1 MTATVRMLSGALEDG
16 TRRESVYGGELL
28 VFKDVQPLKE
38 FCAFTDA
45 LIREVFETTDPVR
58 AQFEL
63 GRDEYLLRVETLQ
76 KRFRKDAR
84 AKELFLA
91 ALGYVGVDL
100 RRTSWDWLYLRVSP
114 HGEEHSGRRTAKLGF
129 HRDTWSSNVYAQTN
143 WWAPIYPISPGRTMA
158 FYGEYWGKT
167 LKNTSGEWD
176 LEEIRAGRSNAPLV
190 PEPAEAVDTASELR
204 PVIEPGDLLCFSGAH
219 LHASVPNSTGV
230 ARFSVEVR
238 TVDARDAADGRG
250 APNVDGEAPRV
261 AGDWFRHVLDD
272 TPLTAVVRRY
282 QSESPAAPEA
292 PGSKPIG
299 QDMARG
305 VDYAR
310 GNRKA

>member
-1 MTATVRMLSGALEDG
+1 MTAIRVLSGALEDG
-16 TRRESVYGGELL
+16 QRRESIYGGDVL
-28 VFKDVQPLKE
+28 VFKKVPSMEE

-63 GRDEYLLRVETLQ
+63 DRDEYLSRVEVLQ
-76 KRFRKDAR
+76 KRYRKNAR
-84 AKELFLA
+84 AKNLFLA
-91 ALGYVGVDL
+91 ALGHAGVNL
-100 RRTSWDWLYLRVSP
+100 RRTFWDWLYLRVSP

-143 WWAPIYPISPGRTMA
+143 WWAPIYPISPGRTIA
-158 FYGEYWGKT
+158 FYGEYWGKP
-167 LKNTSGEWD
+167 LKNTSADWN
-176 LEEIRAGRSNAPLV
+176 LEEIRSGRSTAPLV
-190 PEPAEAVDTASELR
+190 PKPSEPVDTASEFR

-238 TVDARDAADGRG
+238 TVDAGDAADSRG

-261 AGDWFRHVLDD
+261 ATGWFRHVDD
-272 TPLTAVVRRY
+272 GSALSANL
-282 QSESPAAPEA
+282 PE
-292 PGSKPIG
+292 
-299 QDMARG
+299 
-305 VDYAR
+305 V
-310 GNRKA
+310 

>member
-1 MTATVRMLSGALEDG
+1 MIAVRVLSGALEDG
-16 TRRESVYGGELL
+16 QRRESIYDGDLL
-28 VFKDVQPLKE
+28 VFKKVPPMEE

-45 LIREVFETTDPVR
+45 LIREVFGTTDPVR

-63 GRDEYLLRVETLQ
+63 DREKYLSRVETLQ

-84 AKELFLA
+84 AKDLFLA

-100 RRTSWDWLYLRVSP
+100 RRTFWDWLYLRVSP

-143 WWAPIYPISPGRTMA
+143 WWAPIYLISPGRTVA
-158 FYGEYWGKT
+158 FYGEYWGKP
-167 LKNTSGEWD
+167 LKNTSANWN
-176 LEEIRAGRSNAPLV
+176 LEEIRSGRSSAPLV
-190 PEPAEAVDTASELR
+190 PEPTETVNTASELR

-238 TVDARDAADGRG
+238 TVDARDAAEDGRS

-261 AGDWFRHVLDD
+261 AKDWFRHVVDG
-272 TPLTAVVRRY
+272 TPLTAVVV
-282 QSESPAAPEA
+282 
-292 PGSKPIG
+292 K
-299 QDMARG
+299 
-305 VDYAR
+305 
-310 GNRKA
+310 

>member
-1 MTATVRMLSGALEDG
+1 MTAVQVLSGALEDG
-16 TRRESVYGGELL
+16 QRRESIYDGDLL
-28 VFKDVQPLKE
+28 VFKKVPPMEE

-45 LIREVFETTDPVR
+45 LIREVFGTTDPVR

-63 GRDEYLLRVETLQ
+63 NREKYLSRVETLQ

-84 AKELFLA
+84 AKDLFLA

-100 RRTSWDWLYLRVSP
+100 RRTFWDWLYLRVSP

-143 WWAPIYPISPGRTMA
+143 WWAPIYSISPGCTIA
-158 FYGEYWGKT
+158 FYGEYWGKP
-167 LKNTSGEWD
+167 LKNTSANWN
-176 LEEIRAGRSNAPLV
+176 LEEIRSGRSSVPLV
-190 PEPAEAVDTASELR
+190 PEPTETVNTASELR

-238 TVDARDAADGRG
+238 TVDARDAAEDGRG

-261 AGDWFRHVLDD
+261 AKDWFRHVVDD
-272 TPLTAVVRRY
+272 TPLTAVVVK
-282 QSESPAAPEA
+282 E
-292 PGSKPIG
+292 
-299 QDMARG
+299 
-305 VDYAR
+305 
-310 GNRKA
+310 

>member
-1 MTATVRMLSGALEDG
+1 MIAVRVLSGALEDG
-16 TRRESVYGGELL
+16 QRRESIYDGDLL
-28 VFKDVQPLKE
+28 VFKKVPPMEE

-45 LIREVFETTDPVR
+45 LIREVFGTTDPVR

-63 GRDEYLLRVETLQ
+63 DREMYLSRVETLQ

-84 AKELFLA
+84 AKDLFLA

-100 RRTSWDWLYLRVSP
+100 RRTFWDWLYLRVSP

-143 WWAPIYPISPGRTMA
+143 WWAPIYSISPGRTIA
-158 FYGEYWGKT
+158 FYGEYWGKP
-167 LKNTSGEWD
+167 LKNTSANWN
-176 LEEIRAGRSNAPLV
+176 LEEIRSGRSSAPLV
-190 PEPAEAVDTASELR
+190 PEPTETVNTASELR

-238 TVDARDAADGRG
+238 TVDARDAAEDGRG

-261 AGDWFRHVLDD
+261 AKDWFRHVVDG
-272 TPLTAVVRRY
+272 TPLTAVVV
-282 QSESPAAPEA
+282 
-292 PGSKPIG
+292 K
-299 QDMARG
+299 
-305 VDYAR
+305 
-310 GNRKA
+310 